1 MSASHFQQAYHS
13 LPLHF
18 VFLSF
23 FFFFLMYRAPAR
35 KAAEC
40 TTPEKCK
47 PFPHGACSLLCNKVL
62 LDTRAS
68 VGKVSVLSP
77 DTPTP
82 GFLRGRGRGVENEIG
97 LFVGLSFGHIS

>member
-1 MSASHFQQAYHS
+1 MGSEMCIRDS
-13 LPLHF
+13 L
-18 VFLSF
+18 
-23 FFFFLMYRAPAR
+23 
-35 KAAEC
+35 
-40 TTPEKCK
+40 TTR
-47 PFPHGACSLLCNKVL
+47 V
-62 LDTRAS
+62 S